1 MECYCHYGTK
11 LPECKNEIAFCENY
25 SILAVIMT
33 APLTGSEL
41 KHYRTKRGL
50 SLEAFGELLGG
61 KSATTIKRWEDG
73 QEVPADTAMLLKWL
87 IRGEVPFQEGAE
99 PSDLRAA
106 MLELEMQLGAFEKLY
121 ALAMAGGYN
130 NVTDY
135 IASLVQKHLAA
146 EAAEPRTLNLE
157 QRTSKEDGLAMV
169 AETPV
174 AYGVTEPKDAMQ
186 QHAQAAAKAF
196 ASPERTGRGRTGTGS
211 PGQGRRDIRVENP

>member
-1 MECYCHYGTK
+1 MK
-11 LPECKNEIAFCENY
+11 LHFVKNC

-130 NVTDY
+130 NVTYY

-174 AYGVTEPKDAMQ
+174 AYGVTGSKGAVQGPL
-186 QHAQAAAKAF
+186 QAAAKAF
-196 ASPERTGRGRTGTGS
+196 LSGPEGGGTGPRRTGRESTASGKPDAKPRGTLG
-211 PGQGRRDIRVENP
+211 GNR